1 MVELGSGWTFRGF
14 VPATKSDRAR
24 LSRNLAQQ
32 RLRDACDGSTCYSRP
47 LARARTPYIGESVT
61 REIKAEARIAGSM
74 IEQRQPEWLDLK
86 ALQEYAC
93 LSNRTLREWIHRCV
107 DPLPAVRVGCKILVR
122 RSEFDRWLEAHQVKP
137 ILTWV
142 VLWMN

>member
-1 MVELGSGWTFRGF
+1 MRANALYRG
-14 VPATKSDRAR
+14 KCHKRH
-24 LSRNLAQQ
+24 
-32 RLRDACDGSTCYSRP
+32 
-47 LARARTPYIGESVT
+47 

-122 RSEFDRWLEAHQVKP
+122 RSEFDRWLEAHQVTHIDIGCIVDELVAGVKG
-137 ILTWV
+137 TD
-142 VLWMN
+142 